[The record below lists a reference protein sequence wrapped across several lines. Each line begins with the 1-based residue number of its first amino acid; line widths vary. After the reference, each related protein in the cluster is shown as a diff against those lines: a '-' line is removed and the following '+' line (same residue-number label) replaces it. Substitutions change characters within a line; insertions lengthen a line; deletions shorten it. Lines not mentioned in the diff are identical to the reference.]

1 MYDKILFL
9 DFDGTI
15 TAEDTLDGCMRR
27 TIDPVVYDVKHNE
40 MLSGKITLSQAI
52 HMAFGMIP
60 SSRFS
65 EMMEYVRGVPI
76 RKGFDDLLAAM
87 KEQGTPVV
95 VVSGGLK
102 PYVEEKLAPYRDRLL
117 DIHSV
122 ELDLSDRYMRLVSEY
137 EECGDL
143 LQKTLVM
150 SRYDYKTAI
159 CVGDSHSDVR
169 MAKASQLV
177 FARDLLAKLLEKQGV
192 HYIPWSDFYEVRDN
206 I

>member
-1 MYDKILFL
+1 M